1 MGAEDV
7 GDNEKIKDYE
17 KRCIKPPA
25 SAIREKARP
34 KPSAWK
40 KYEESP
46 NYKGD
51 HKLRSYQLEGL
62 NWLTFCWY
70 NNRNSI
76 LADEMGLGK
85 TVQTVSVI
93 NHLFEKEKMHG
104 PFLIIAPLITVP
116 HWQREFEGWTNMNTL
131 VYHGNSDSRQMIRD
145 YEWN

>member
-1 MGAEDV
+1 MGKVNGKLNQDHLLQN
-7 GDNEKIKDYE
+7 GKNMM
-17 KRCIKPPA
+17 
-25 SAIREKARP
+25 
-34 KPSAWK
+34 
-40 KYEESP
+40 
-46 NYKGD
+46 N
-51 HKLRSYQLEGL
+51 HKLRDYQLEGL

-70 NNRNSI
+70 NNRSSI

-85 TVQTVSVI
+85 TVQTVSVV

-145 YEWN
+145 YEWNYNNSSSSSKKNNGRKKSK